1 MPVAFDRGSIVVSK
15 TFDLLDI
22 VWSILLDMQ
31 ALMLDEAPL
40 TNDQIIQLLPS
51 AIEIAKMANH
61 GVQP

>member
-1 MPVAFDRGSIVVSK
+1 MPVDFDRGSIVVSK

-40 TNDQIIQLLPS
+40 TNDQVIQLLPS
-51 AIEIAKMANH
+51 VIEIAKMANY